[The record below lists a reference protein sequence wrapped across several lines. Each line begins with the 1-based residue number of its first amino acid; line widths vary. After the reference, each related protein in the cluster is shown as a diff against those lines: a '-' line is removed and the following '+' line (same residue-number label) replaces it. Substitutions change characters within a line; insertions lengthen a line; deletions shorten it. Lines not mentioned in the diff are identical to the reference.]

1 MNKLNEKAQE
11 KGKCQIVQKEENMK
25 KRQMKSIIFMLIG
38 VIALVGS
45 ISFLNVRA
53 DAKKN
58 TGKTFTVGFDAE
70 FPPYGYKDSNG
81 EYVGF
86 DLDLAQ
92 EVCDRKGWTLKKQPI
107 DWDSKDMELNSNTID
122 CIWNGFTMNGR
133 EDMYTWSDAYVDNS
147 QVVLV
152 NKGSDIKKLS
162 DLAGKVVV
170 VQADSSAKAALVG
183 DDATEENK
191 KLAESFAEMQ
201 EVSDYNSAVMN
212 LESGAV
218 DAICMDIGVAKFQQG
233 KHEDLTIL
241 DETLSSEGYGIGFRK
256 GNTKLRDEVQE
267 TLYEMVDDGTFAKI
281 AEKYKDY
288 NLPECIC
295 LSRDNQ
301 KKDTVNEKEDTSSGV
316 TSTETAKP
324 QSKDTSKETKSG
336 FAMIQDIMLQ
346 LLEGFGSTLAIF
358 LLTLLFSLPLGL
370 LIAFGRMSKIRPIQ
384 WIMKF
389 YISIMRGTPL
399 MLQLFIVF
407 FGPYYVFNIN
417 LASLGRHYRFI
428 AVIIGFALNY
438 AAYFAEIYRGGIE
451 NIPSGQREAA
461 KLLGYTRGQTFCK
474 IIFPQMVKRVMP
486 PVTNEIITLVKDTS
500 LAFVLGYTEMFRLA
514 KEIAAN
520 LTNIMPL
527 FIAGVFYYV
536 FNYVVAYIMERI
548 EKKLDYFE

>member
-53 DAKKN
+53 DAKKD

-133 EDMYTWSDAYVDNS
+133 EDLYTWSDAYVDNS

>member
-1 MNKLNEKAQE
+1 M
-11 KGKCQIVQKEENMK
+11 QKEENMK

-45 ISFLNVRA
+45 ISFLSVRA
-53 DAKKN
+53 DAKKD

-92 EVCDRKGWTLKKQPI
+92 EVCDRRGWTLKKQPI

-133 EDMYTWSDAYVDNS
+133 EDLYTWSDAYVDNS

-281 AEKYKDY
+281 AEKYEDY

-301 KKDTVNEKEDTSSGV
+301 KKDTVNEKEDTSSEV